1 MNTTITYW
9 ANGVKYRHT
18 FTGRV
23 LYSTI
28 ETYLII
34 EKHIGRSQVRDSIV
48 AIDNL
53 LSWIMATKNLC
64 GKTRPVDNPYEIWQN
79 NSGWEWRILKR
90 YQSPENEAKNKF
102 ARVFTAVKSPFTY
115 GEFELGDS
123 YLHDITSNAFKI
135 A

>member
-23 LYSTI
+23 LYSTV

-53 LSWIMATKNLC
+53 LSWIMPTKNLC
-64 GKTRPVDNPYEIWQN
+64 GKTRPLDNPYEVWRN

-90 YQSPENEAKNKF
+90 YQSPENEAKNPY
-102 ARVFTAVKSPFTY
+102 ARVMCAVQSPFTY
-115 GEFELGDS
+115 GSFEYGDT
-123 YLHDITSNAFKI
+123 YIRDIINGAVKVS
-135 A
+135 